1 VVLTVFSIS
10 QEIRG
15 VMSGWAFVWV
25 KRMVIKRRARAVTVG
40 KMDDLGWNASLMLSF
55 PVTAVTRGL
64 RYAAIMGMLCE

>member
-1 VVLTVFSIS
+1 
-10 QEIRG
+10 
-15 VMSGWAFVWV
+15 
-25 KRMVIKRRARAVTVG
+25 VG